1 MLQLVDPEKRPIH
14 WYMDVQMPVDDLWAI
29 FADYRNVGEWWPDKN
44 TRFDFIGD
52 GIGMIRNIYPPG
64 GLMISQRLDAIDEN
78 QRTITAT
85 FLNSEEYGMKD
96 FQGTMK
102 ATDLGNGWSRL
113 TYMATTTTLLNVSH
127 SVQIAAAEG
136 YLAGFYASLKVQ
148 LEGKGIKAGASGRLE
163 VKEDA

>member
-1 MLQLVDPEKRPIH
+1 MLQLVDPEQRPVH
-14 WYMDVQMPVDDLWAI
+14 WYMDVRMPVDELSAI
-29 FADYRNVGEWWPDKN
+29 FADYRNVSEWWPDKN

-102 ATDLGNGWSRL
+102 ATDLGDGWSRL
-113 TYMATTTTLLNVSH
+113 TYMATTKTAPDVPH
-127 SVQIAAAEG
+127 SMRIAAVEG
-136 YLAGFYASLKVQ
+136 YLAGFYASLKAQ
-148 LEGKGIKAGASGRLE
+148 LEGNGIEALSAGRLE
-163 VKEDA
+163 MKEDV